1 MPADKSTFFGLRKGN
16 MRFREKL
23 IICAAV
29 IVISACPATAR
40 EIIVNAVG
48 DIMLSGSGAVTC
60 KRLGYDYPFA
70 ATTAELK
77 KGDIAIGNLESPIAG
92 GGREFTNKKFRYRSE
107 PQAATALKNAGFSI
121 VTLANNHMMDFGA
134 TAMEETRQYLDRAGI
149 GCTGAGASLATARR
163 GAIITVGGM
172 KVAFLAYSLT
182 LPDDFYATATR
193 AGTAP
198 GLGRYYRQDIAAA
211 RKVADYVLVS
221 FHWGTESTAMP
232 RPYQVTAAHRAIDAG
247 ADVVIGHHPHVLQG
261 IERYKNGVIF
271 YSLGNFAFGTTS
283 RSSDRSV
290 IARITME
297 NGVKGVE
304 LLPLN
309 VLNRDVHYQPKLL
322 SGNEG
327 QKVIDHLTRISR
339 KWKTTVTASGGH
351 YLVEMENPER
361 LARK

>member
-1 MPADKSTFFGLRKGN
+1 
-16 MRFREKL
+16 MRFRGKL
-23 IICAAV
+23 IICAIAV
-29 IVISACPATAR
+29 AISVHPAIAR
-40 EIIVNAVG
+40 EIVINAVG
-48 DIMLSGSGAVTC
+48 DIMLSGSGTTAC

-70 ATTAELK
+70 ATTGELK
-77 KGDIAIGNLESPIAG
+77 KGDIAIGNLESPIAR
-92 GGREFTNKKFRYRSE
+92 GGREFIDKKFRYRSA
-107 PQAATALKNAGFSI
+107 PQAAAALKNAGFSI

-134 TAMEETRQYLDRAGI
+134 SALAETLLHLDRAGI
-149 GCTGAGASLATARR
+149 GSTGAGASLAEARKCVIF
-163 GAIITVGGM
+163 AVGGM

-182 LPDDFYATATR
+182 LPDDFYATADR
-193 AGTAP
+193 AGTVP
-198 GLGRYYRQDIAAA
+198 GLERYYRQDIAEA

-221 FHWGTESTAMP
+221 YHWGTESTAMP

-309 VLNRDVHYQPKLL
+309 VLNRDVHYQPRLL
-322 SGNEG
+322 SGRKG
-327 QKVIDHLTRISR
+327 QEVIDHLARISR
-339 KWKTTVTASGGH
+339 KWNTTMISANGH
-351 YLVEMENPER
+351 YLVEMGSGER

>member
-1 MPADKSTFFGLRKGN
+1 

-23 IICAAV
+23 IICAAALA
-29 IVISACPATAR
+29 ISAHPAIAR
-40 EIIVNAVG
+40 EIVVNAVG
-48 DIMLSGSGAVTC
+48 DIMLSGSGTATC

-70 ATTAELK
+70 ATVAELK
-77 KGDIAIGNLESPIAG
+77 KGDIVIGNLESPIAR
-92 GGREFTNKKFRYRSE
+92 GGREFTNKKFRYRSA
-107 PQAATALKNAGFSI
+107 PQAAAALKNAGFSI

-134 TAMEETRQYLDRAGI
+134 DALEETLQHLDRTGI
-149 GCTGAGASLATARR
+149 SSTGAGPSLAAARR
-163 GAIITVGGM
+163 VAIITVKGM

-182 LPDDFYATATR
+182 FPEDFYATAAR

-198 GLGRYYRQDIAAA
+198 GLDRYYRQDIAEA

-221 FHWGTESTAMP
+221 FHWGTETTAKP
-232 RPYQVTAAHRAIDAG
+232 KHYQVTAAHRAIDAG

-283 RSSDRSV
+283 RSSGRSV

-309 VLNRDVHYQPKLL
+309 VLNRDVHYQPQLL
-322 SGNEG
+322 SGKKG
-327 QKVIDHLTRISR
+327 QEVIDHLARISR
-339 KWKTTVTASGGH
+339 RWNTTLTATGGR
-351 YLVEMENPER
+351 YLVEMGSAGL
-361 LARK
+361 LARKF

>member
-1 MPADKSTFFGLRKGN
+1 

-23 IICAAV
+23 IICAAAV
-29 IVISACPATAR
+29 VISAPPATAR
-40 EIIVNAVG
+40 EIVVNAVG
-48 DIMLSGSGAVTC
+48 DIMLAGSGAATC

-77 KGDIAIGNLESPIAG
+77 KGDIAIGNLESPIAR
-92 GGREFTNKKFRYRSE
+92 GGREFKTKKFRYRSA
-107 PQAATALKNAGFSI
+107 PQAAPALKNAGFSI
-121 VTLANNHMMDFGA
+121 VTLANNHIMDFGA
-134 TAMEETRQYLDRAGI
+134 TALEETRQHLDRAGI
-149 GCTGAGASLATARR
+149 GYTGAGASLAAARR

-182 LPDDFYATATR
+182 QPVDFYATAAR

-198 GLGRYYRQDIAAA
+198 GIDRYYRQDIAEA

-221 FHWGTESTAMP
+221 FHWGTESSATAK
-232 RPYQVTAAHRAIDAG
+232 PYQVAAAHRAIDAG

-271 YSLGNFAFGTTS
+271 YSLGNFAFGTSS
-283 RSSDRSV
+283 RASDRSV

-309 VLNRDVHYQPKLL
+309 VQNRDVHYQPRLL
-322 SGNEG
+322 SGKKGEE
-327 QKVIDHLTRISR
+327 VIDHLARISR
-339 KWKTTVTASGGH
+339 KWNTTVIATGGH
-351 YLVEMENPER
+351 YLVGMGHGGP

>member
-1 MPADKSTFFGLRKGN
+1 

-23 IICAAV
+23 IICAAAVV
-29 IVISACPATAR
+29 IFARPATAR
-40 EIIVNAVG
+40 EIVVNAVG
-48 DIMLSGSGAVTC
+48 DIMLSGSGATTC

-70 ATTAELK
+70 ATASELK
-77 KGDIAIGNLESPIAG
+77 KGDITIGNLESPIARR
-92 GGREFTNKKFRYRSE
+92 GREFTNKKFRYRSA
-107 PQAATALKNAGFSI
+107 PQAAAALKNAGFSI

-134 TAMEETRQYLDRAGI
+134 TAMEETRQHLDRAGI
-149 GCTGAGASLATARR
+149 GSTGAGASLAAARR
-163 GAIITVGGM
+163 GAIITVRGM
-172 KVAFLAYSLT
+172 KVAFLAYSFT
-182 LPDDFYATATR
+182 LPDDFYATVAR

-198 GLGRYYRQDIAAA
+198 GFDRYYRQDIAEA

-221 FHWGTESTAMP
+221 FHWGTESTAIP
-232 RPYQVTAAHRAIDAG
+232 KPYQVTAAHRAIDAG

-261 IERYKNGVIF
+261 VERYKNGVIF

-309 VLNRDVHYQPKLL
+309 VLNRDVHYQPQLL
-322 SGNEG
+322 SGKKGKE
-327 QKVIDHLTRISR
+327 VIDHLAKISR
-339 KWKTTVTASGGH
+339 KWKTTVTANGGH
-351 YLVEMENPER
+351 YLVEMGSAER
-361 LARK
+361 LARKF